1 MIIKKNSLYKSISEV
16 TKILNLVNQKN
27 GKLSTHTVRFWEKQF
42 KQVKPKIL
50 AGNRR
55 YYDQKT
61 IEILKKIKYL
71 LKTEGMTIVGAKKQL
86 NLSESNIDE
95 IKNSSITNRELK
107 SKIKKIST
115 IIKEIKNG

>member
-95 IKNSSITNRELK
+95 IKNSSITNREFK
-107 SKIKKIST
+107 SKIKRISA

>member
-95 IKNSSITNRELK
+95 IKNSSITNREFK
-107 SKIKKIST
+107 SKIKKISA

>member
-27 GKLSTHTVRFWEKQF
+27 GKLSTHTGRLWEKLF
-42 KQVKPKIL
+42 KQVKPNIL

-95 IKNSSITNRELK
+95 IKNSSITNREFK
-107 SKIKKIST
+107 SKIKKISA